1 MPNSNALLTS
11 TLVASLV
18 ELGEPFAA
26 PAVDGLSDD
35 ELIALQRSLA
45 EVRRRADVAAAS
57 VAAAVAYRSRHEL
70 GHDGL
75 AQRLG
80 ARTPQKLVQTLTG
93 GSARDAAA
101 LLRVGSLL
109 DAHAEAESQAANESP
124 DIASAES
131 RQPQRPWLDC
141 VTDAVSRAQLTIEQ
155 ASAIQVGLGEPDA
168 GACAH
173 PAHTD
178 SVESA
183 VTIDGVPPSGDGAGS
198 DGSTSCD
205 AECGTVTPPPAS
217 HVCTVVTAAQLAEAA
232 RALVACAP
240 AVTVEQLAA
249 RARDARAV
257 LDADADVE
265 RAAEAEQARR
275 DRRYLYLSQQPDGMT
290 RLSGLLDPESAALVR
305 SAIDGATSPRRGGP
319 RFTSDSE
326 IERAERLIADTRTTE
341 QIAVDALVE
350 LVRIGGEVAPNEL
363 IGAAPPAVQVII
375 AERDLRAGA
384 GLARIEG
391 QSEPVSV
398 ATAERHRCTAGTLAI
413 VVDAAADVL
422 SLGRETRL
430 YTRRQRLALA
440 ARDGGCRF
448 PGCDRPP
455 SWSEAHH
462 ITEWMHGGRTD
473 IANGILLCRHHHL
486 LLHNN
491 GWEIERHPDAGFA
504 FRPPPRIDPDRT
516 PIPAPTKSRVLPR
529 AM

>member
-1 MPNSNALLTS
+1 MPNSNAVLTS

-18 ELGEPFAA
+18 ETEQPFAA

-35 ELIALQRSLA
+35 ELISLQRLLA
-45 EVRRRADVAAAS
+45 EVRRRADAAAAS

-101 LLRVGSLL
+101 LVRVGSLL
-109 DAHAEAESQAANESP
+109 DAQAEAEAQAADEAAGVAP
-124 DIASAES
+124 AES
-131 RQPQRPWLDC
+131 RQPRRPWLDC

-155 ASAIQVGLGEPDA
+155 ASAIQVGLGEPDT
-168 GACAH
+168 GACTH
-173 PAHTD
+173 PSHREPTN
-178 SVESA
+178 
-183 VTIDGVPPSGDGAGS
+183 SGDG
-198 DGSTSCD
+198 T
-205 AECGTVTPPPAS
+205 S
-217 HVCTVVTAAQLAEAA
+217 HVCTMVTAAQLAEAA

-249 RARDARAV
+249 RAREARAV

-275 DRRYLYLSQQPDGMT
+275 DRRYLYLTQQPDGMT

-319 RFTSDSE
+319 RFVSETE
-326 IERAERLIADTRTTE
+326 IERAERIINDTRTTE

-350 LVRIGGEVAPNEL
+350 LVRIGGHVAPTEV
-363 IGAAPPAVQVII
+363 IGVAPPAVQVIV

-384 GLARIEG
+384 GLARVEG

-398 ATAERHRCTAGTLAI
+398 ATAERHRCTAGTLAV
-413 VVDAAADVL
+413 VVDDAGDVL
-422 SLGRETRL
+422 SLGREIRL

-448 PGCDRPP
+448 PGCERPP
-455 SWSEAHH
+455 SWTEAHH

-491 GWEIERHPDAGFA
+491 GWQIERHPDTGFA
-504 FRPPPRIDPDRT
+504 FRPPPGVDPSRT

-529 AM
+529 AI

>member
-1 MPNSNALLTS
+1 MPHSNALLTS

-18 ELGEPFAA
+18 ETQQPFAA

-35 ELIALQRSLA
+35 ELISLQRLLA
-45 EVRRRADVAAAS
+45 EVRRRADAAAAS

-70 GHDGL
+70 GHAGL

-101 LLRVGSLL
+101 LVRVGSLL
-109 DAHAEAESQAANESP
+109 DAQAEAQSRVADEAAGVAP
-124 DIASAES
+124 AEP
-131 RQPQRPWLDC
+131 RQPRRPWLDC
-141 VTDAVSRAQLTIEQ
+141 VTLAVSQALLTIEQ
-155 ASAIQVGLGEPDA
+155 ASAIQTGLGEPDA

-173 PAHTD
+173 PSHDD
-178 SVESA
+178 SEDPD
-183 VTIDGVPPSGDGAGS
+183 DG
-198 DGSTSCD
+198 T
-205 AECGTVTPPPAS
+205 S
-217 HVCTVVTAAQLAEAA
+217 HVCTVVTATQLAEAT

-249 RARDARAV
+249 RAREARAV

-265 RAAEAEQARR
+265 RAAGAEQARR
-275 DRRYLYLSQQPDGMT
+275 DRRYLSLTQQPDGMT

-319 RFTSDSE
+319 RFVGESE
-326 IERAERLIADTRTTE
+326 IERAERIIDDPRTTE
-341 QIAVDALVE
+341 QLAVDALVE
-350 LVRIGGEVAPNEL
+350 LVRIGGHVAPTEL
-363 IGAAPPAVQVII
+363 IGVAPPAVQVIV
-375 AERDLRAGA
+375 AERDLRARA
-384 GLARIEG
+384 GLARVEG

-398 ATAERHRCTAGTLAI
+398 ATAERHRCTAGTLAV
-413 VVDAAADVL
+413 VVDDTGDVL

-448 PGCDRPP
+448 PGCERPP
-455 SWSEAHH
+455 SWTEAHH

-491 GWEIERHPDAGFA
+491 GWQIERHPTAGFV
-504 FRPPPRIDPDRT
+504 FRPPPDVDPSRT

-529 AM
+529 AI

>member
-18 ELGEPFAA
+18 ETEQPFAA

-35 ELIALQRSLA
+35 ELIALQRVLA
-45 EVRRRADVAAAS
+45 EVRRRADAAAAS

-101 LLRVGSLL
+101 LMRVGSLL
-109 DAHAEAESQAANESP
+109 DAHAEAESQAADEAAGLAP
-124 DIASAES
+124 AES
-131 RQPQRPWLDC
+131 RQPRRPWLDC
-141 VTDAVSRAQLTIEQ
+141 VTDAVARARLTIEQ

-168 GACAH
+168 GECAH
-173 PAHTD
+173 PQHAVSVDPATVD
-178 SVESA
+178 SM
-183 VTIDGVPPSGDGAGS
+183 
-198 DGSTSCD
+198 
-205 AECGTVTPPPAS
+205 
-217 HVCTVVTAAQLAEAA
+217 HVCTVVTSELLAEAA
-232 RALVACAP
+232 RTLVACAP

-249 RARDARAV
+249 RAREARAV

-275 DRRYLYLSQQPDGMT
+275 DRRYLYLSEQPDGMT

-319 RFTSDSE
+319 RFVNESE
-326 IERAERLIADTRTTE
+326 IERAERIVTDTRTTE
-341 QIAVDALVE
+341 QIAVDAIVE
-350 LVRIGGEVAPNEL
+350 LVRIAGHVAPTEL
-363 IGAAPPAVQVII
+363 IGVTPPAVQVIV
-375 AERDLRAGA
+375 AERDLRAGS

-413 VVDAAADVL
+413 VVDSAGDVL

-430 YTRRQRLALA
+430 YSRRQRLALA

-473 IANGILLCRHHHL
+473 IANGILLCRHHHM

-491 GWEIERHPDAGFA
+491 GWQIERHPDTGFA
-504 FRPPPRIDPDRT
+504 FRPPPGVDPSRI
-516 PIPAPTKSRVLPR
+516 PIPAPTKSRVLTR
-529 AM
+529 AI

>member
-1 MPNSNALLTS
+1 MSNSNALLTS

-18 ELGEPFAA
+18 ETEQPFAA
-26 PAVDGLSDD
+26 PAVDGLSDN
-35 ELIALQRSLA
+35 ELISLQRVLA
-45 EVRRRADVAAAS
+45 EVRRRADAAAAS

-101 LLRVGSLL
+101 LVRVGSLL
-109 DAHAEAESQAANESP
+109 DAQAEAQSRVADEAAGVAP
-124 DIASAES
+124 AES
-131 RQPQRPWLDC
+131 RQPRRPWLDC

-173 PAHTD
+173 PEH
-178 SVESA
+178 ESA
-183 VTIDGVPPSGDGAGS
+183 TAAPLSEAGAAIADGQSRDAAEPAGS
-198 DGSTSCD
+198 DAISPRPT
-205 AECGTVTPPPAS
+205 
-217 HVCTVVTAAQLAEAA
+217 HVCTVVTATQLAEAA

-249 RARDARAV
+249 RAREARAV

-275 DRRYLYLSQQPDGMT
+275 DRRYLYLTQQPDGMT

-319 RFTSDSE
+319 RFVSESE
-326 IERAERLIADTRTTE
+326 IERAERIINDTRTTE

-350 LVRIGGEVAPNEL
+350 LVRIGGHVAPTEL
-363 IGAAPPAVQVII
+363 IGVAPPAVQVIV

-384 GLARIEG
+384 GLARVEG

-398 ATAERHRCTAGTLAI
+398 ATAERHRCTDGTLAV
-413 VVDAAADVL
+413 VVDSAGDVL

-448 PGCDRPP
+448 PGCERPP
-455 SWSEAHH
+455 SWTEAHH

-473 IANGILLCRHHHL
+473 VANGILLCRHHHM

-491 GWEIERHPDAGFA
+491 GWQIERHPTAGFA
-504 FRPPPRIDPDRT
+504 FRPPPGIDPSRN

-529 AM
+529 AI